1 MSKQYM
7 IAFKF
12 SCKHTSTWEVY
23 KDQILKVQSEILLK
37 QILQKK
43 WCELIWYIEEIEIE
57 DTFIEKIQNWFKDTF
72 STSTWYN
79 VDREL
84 TVLDA
89 YATAL
94 RDGMQQKEAF
104 ASAKTMFW
112 KSDKASRD
120 FIDRLIATFD
130 ESWNRWTADVFAK
143 NHEYFSKDFIN
154 MIEQAQKNSA
164 EIKFHDLISNPAS
177 PEEKWR
183 KVEWYVEL
191 TRWVH
196 ELMIDIKKS
205 ISGPLKWLW
214 FMLLFVWAILVYVL
228 PGLLDSF
235 AQMRDIS
242 WDSYYGIWEITLAI
256 SRFVT
261 DYWIYIIG
269 LLLLVV
275 WIFTF
280 FYTHNN
286 LFKAWVHRY
295 LCKMY
300 MIWDIISLIYSKR
313 IVSLVA
319 VYFNSWMR
327 QTSIF
332 KNIIE
337 LTNMIPIK
345 EELKIISDWLA
356 QWKTFDSIFRSYPE
370 DERYLTEM
378 FYLQLAQESNSN
390 GTWITGRFG
399 KAYAMILKNID
410 DLWKKSISQMPE
422 KLWKYI
428 RWGWMWIVV
437 FFVIWILLIFV
448 ATLTNSV

>member
-1 MSKQYM
+1 MTAY
-7 IAFKF
+7 KF
-12 SCKHTSTWEVY
+12 SCKHTSTGEIY
-23 KDQILKVQSEILLK
+23 KDEILKVQSEVLLK

-43 WCELIWYIEEIEIE
+43 WCELIWEIEEIEIE
-57 DTFIEKIQNWFKDTF
+57 DTSIEKLQNWFKDTF
-72 STSTWYN
+72 STSTGYD

-84 TVLDA
+84 TVLNA

-94 RDGMQQKEAF
+94 RDGMLQKEAF

-112 KSDKASRD
+112 QSDKASRE
-120 FIDRLIATFD
+120 FIDRLIVTFD
-130 ESWNRWTADVFAK
+130 ESWNRWIADVFAK

-154 MIEQAQKNSA
+154 MIEQAQKNNA

-177 PEEKWR
+177 SEEKGK

-196 ELMIDIKKS
+196 DLMVDIKS
-205 ISGPLKWLW
+205 AISGPLKWLG

-228 PGLLDSF
+228 PWLLDSF

-242 WDSYYGIWEITLAI
+242 WDNYYGVWEITLAI

-261 DYWIYIIG
+261 NYGLYVLG

-300 MIWDIISLIYSKR
+300 MVGDIIRLIYSKK

-319 VYFNSWMR
+319 VYYNSGMR
-327 QTSIF
+327 PNSIF

-337 LTNMIPIK
+337 LTDIIPIK
-345 EELKIISDWLA
+345 EELKIISEWLS
-356 QWKTFDSIFRSYPE
+356 QWKTFDSIFKSYPE
-370 DERYLTEM
+370 NERYLTEM
-378 FYLQLAQESNSN
+378 FYLQLAQESNSSWA
-390 GTWITGRFG
+390 WITGRFG

-410 DLWKKSISQMPE
+410 DLWQKSISKMPE

-428 RWGWMWIVV
+428 KGWGMWIVV
-437 FFVIWILLIFV
+437 FFVAWIMLIFT
-448 ATLTNSV
+448 ATITNSV